1 MLKKVKKTLS
11 GEKIHNILKKIL
23 VISFTIFTGIG
34 GSIYFFGSLNN
45 KIENHDLRI
54 KNIELDIK
62 NVNNNT
68 TNTIIQINQLN
79 NKMIDNKLYIY
90 KNYINDSHF
99 DKLLKITDDDYNIRL
114 NNILNEKNPTSK

>member
-1 MLKKVKKTLS
+1 VLKKVKKTLS
-11 GEKIHNILKKIL
+11 GEKIQNILKKIL

-54 KNIELDIK
+54 KNIELDMK

-68 TNTIIQINQLN
+68 TNTILQINQLN

-90 KNYINDSHF
+90 RNYKNDEHI
-99 DKLLKITDDDYNIRL
+99 DKLLQITDDNYNFELI
-114 NNILNEKNPTSK
+114 NILNKKPPTSK